1 MTCDTQQHRAT
12 HKASASDT
20 RAVFVGADH
29 AQSCIGICEDRGM
42 FGMGFINDLLGEIS
56 VSFLRSCNDTE
67 CKANECTGEQQ
78 ESS

>member
-1 MTCDTQQHRAT
+1 
-12 HKASASDT
+12 
-20 RAVFVGADH
+20 
-29 AQSCIGICEDRGM
+29 
-42 FGMGFINDLLGEIS
+42 MGFINGLLGEIS